1 MKDFDSLVGIW
12 NEQKTAPVID
22 YKEVISHYKESR
34 GKLRSKF
41 TIEIIAMMLALGVVT
56 YVLFTTD
63 FQFWTSYIG
72 LVIVQLCC
80 LYFIIMQIINIISFS
95 VISLV
100 IGILALVFYNDP
112 RVKSYFHYVNG
123 GRSPYEP
130 VPHAPPIQR

>member
-1 MKDFDSLVGIW
+1 MQNYQQPYGMPKPGVLTAVAVLTLIDGILNLLAGLAWMITIIGAPIGIYSIVLGIMELVY
-12 NEQKTAPVID
+12 APKILADPIRVRQPAT
-22 YKEVISHYKESR
+22 H
-34 GKLRSKF
+34 
-41 TIEIIAMMLALGVVT
+41 IA
-56 YVLFTTD
+56 
-63 FQFWTSYIG
+63 
-72 LVIVQLCC
+72 
-80 LYFIIMQIINIISFS
+80 IMQIINIISFS